1 MLGNSHARFLGGDP
15 AARPVSYPVFK
26 KIDRDRLMTVK
37 YFVGLKIRM
46 KKKKTEQQEVDKWSL
61 VTYGM

>member
-1 MLGNSHARFLGGDP
+1 
-15 AARPVSYPVFK
+15 
-26 KIDRDRLMTVK
+26 MTVK

-61 VTYGM
+61 VIYGM